1 MWLYNKTTT
10 ATTKMTIF
18 DDVTKEKIEKNN
30 ANWPQL
36 PGQPYKI
43 FIICG
48 SESGKTSY
56 YSI

>member
-10 ATTKMTIF
+10 ATTEMTNF
-18 DDVTKEKIEKNN
+18 DDVTKEKIEKKY

-36 PGQPYKI
+36 PDQPYKM

-48 SESGKTSY
+48 SESEKTSY

>member
-1 MWLYNKTTT
+1 MWLYNKKTT
-10 ATTKMTIF
+10 ATTKMTNF
-18 DDVTKEKIEKNN
+18 DDVTKEKIEKKY

-36 PGQPYKI
+36 LDQPYKM

-48 SESGKTSY
+48 SESEKTSY

>member
-1 MWLYNKTTT
+1 
-10 ATTKMTIF
+10 MTNF
-18 DDVTKEKIEKNN
+18 DDVTKQKIEKNN

-36 PGQPYKI
+36 LGHPYKM